1 MLPPFVPITM
11 KLFGSALLRLSEKTL
26 DWNCTRWMW
35 VIEKRICK
43 ILEVESQN
51 ASSNACF
58 EELCIFF
65 LSFKWKK
72 KSCSYSILWFNALWM
87 HFIYLFLYLV
97 LLLKV
102 MHLTTWRKNKHIVE
116 ISSKDTA
123 ECHQYH
129 LSYLYISTTGLF
141 IFHQPPGFC
150 FPWLQV

>member
-1 MLPPFVPITM
+1 
-11 KLFGSALLRLSEKTL
+11 
-26 DWNCTRWMW
+26 MW
-35 VIEKRICK
+35 GIEKQICK

-51 ASSNACF
+51 SSSNACF

-65 LSFKWKK
+65 FKALNENNC
-72 KSCSYSILWFNALWM
+72 CSYSMLWFNALLM

-97 LLLKV
+97 LLLTV
-102 MHLTTWRKNKHIVE
+102 MHLTPWRKNKHIVE

-141 IFHQPPGFC
+141 IFHQPPGFR
-150 FPWLQV
+150 FP